1 MKSKKIIIIALVILL
16 SITVFAACKPTSE
29 AHYTLVVPDGAP
41 ALAVANLPSH
51 IVADN
56 VSHKIER
63 KVVSASNINTEA
75 VKDDVEIAILP
86 ANIAARIF
94 NANGGYKMLA
104 VVTNGNLYMTS
115 SISCEVGTLQDLKG
129 KMVYSI
135 GQSSVPDMIFKTLL
149 NKAEI
154 PYLVGEEPSEDKV
167 TIKYCLDGS
176 EVISQLALAK
186 ANSQLAFGLYA
197 EPAVTNSKAK
207 GFEEVFD
214 LQSLWAESGD
224 DSQKGYAQAVLIARD
239 KVCEDSEFVS
249 KLLEAFAANE
259 SAILQDPAKAVENI
273 KAIYPQSALQANM
286 TSQVIGR
293 CNIKTV
299 KADASGRTY
308 YENTLK
314 AVLAINANL
323 IGGKLPS
330 DDFYIA

>member
-75 VKDDVEIAILP
+75 VKDDVEIAIVP

-129 KMVYSI
+129 KMVYS
-135 GQSSVPDMIFKTLL
+135 
-149 NKAEI
+149 
-154 PYLVGEEPSEDKV
+154 
-167 TIKYCLDGS
+167 
-176 EVISQLALAK
+176 
-186 ANSQLAFGLYA
+186 
-197 EPAVTNSKAK
+197 
-207 GFEEVFD
+207 
-214 LQSLWAESGD
+214 
-224 DSQKGYAQAVLIARD
+224 
-239 KVCEDSEFVS
+239 
-249 KLLEAFAANE
+249 
-259 SAILQDPAKAVENI
+259 
-273 KAIYPQSALQANM
+273 
-286 TSQVIGR
+286 
-293 CNIKTV
+293 
-299 KADASGRTY
+299 
-308 YENTLK
+308 
-314 AVLAINANL
+314 
-323 IGGKLPS
+323 
-330 DDFYIA
+330 